1 MYYKY
6 FILTYTYNIHM
17 HVFIVY
23 KALWDIHITTSYNT
37 LEIQSYQIFQ
47 DKYFL
52 HLTIPTNRF
61 FSNLIDVNTGVEI
74 KDINRKNSNISW
86 DIFMFFFKHIT
97 YIKIPHAV
105 LNFEVEIYKRGQL
118 IGFLIP
124 IVPPS
129 TDILTSSSSSA
140 ILMKKKLIMKPFMK
154 FSSFSKQILHII
166 TSPKTEMYLPAWVH
180 VLCSVL

>member
-1 MYYKY
+1 MKYK
-6 FILTYTYNIHM
+6 ISIKR
-17 HVFIVY
+17 IQ
-23 KALWDIHITTSYNT
+23 IS
-37 LEIQSYQIFQ
+37 LET
-47 DKYFL
+47 FL
-52 HLTIPTNRF
+52 CF
-61 FSNLIDVNTGVEI
+61 V
-74 KDINRKNSNISW
+74 
-86 DIFMFFFKHIT
+86 FKHIT

-166 TSPKTEMYLPAWVH
+166 TSSKTEMYLPAWVH